1 MKGVLTVNKRNP
13 LQSHIQVTVRY
24 VEKRNGKK
32 ANFDARKILSSLN
45 HLTHDDRLIRRTNAL
60 VLAQI
65 ASYTQIDTQTIRDLI
80 IKTLNQLDHPELA
93 KRYDEYRPSQP
104 SKSSFQ
110 QLSFFNL

>member
-1 MKGVLTVNKRNP
+1 MNKQKP
-13 LQSHIQVTVRY
+13 QQSHIQITVRF

-32 ANFDARKILSSLN
+32 DVFDARKILSSLN

-65 ASYTQIDTQTIRDLI
+65 AGYSQIDTQTIRQLI
-80 IKTLNQLDHPELA
+80 TSTLTQLDHPELA
-93 KRYDEYRPSQP
+93 KRYSEYHPSNP
-104 SKSSFQ
+104 KNASFK